1 MLKQSIGI
9 VLLSITVN
17 AVAEPKTKQQAQT
30 PKKSS
35 PWVLIHQGEYGKTLI
50 QRFTGNE
57 AISAEYPQVKR
68 FAYKYVYTYGVP
80 SLKIEPKG
88 YIQAIHLINCA
99 EQTRAYEMSQRFKP
113 NGIAIDQ
120 DGTMPVYF
128 EPMNLET
135 PEDEALYQYICE
147 AKS

>member
-30 PKKSS
+30 QKKSS
-35 PWVLIHQGEYGKTLI
+35 PWALIHQGEYGKTFV
-50 QRFTGNE
+50 QRYTGKE
-57 AISAEYPQVKR
+57 AVSAEYPQVKR
-68 FAYKYVYTYGVP
+68 FGYKYVYTYGVP
-80 SLKIEPKG
+80 SLKIAPKG

-113 NGIAIDQ
+113 NGVVIDQ
-120 DGTMPVYF
+120 DGSMPVYF

-135 PEDEALYQYICE
+135 PEVKALYQYICE

>member
-17 AVAEPKTKQQAQT
+17 AVAEPKTQQHVQ
-30 PKKSS
+30 KKA
-35 PWVLIHQGEYGKTLI
+35 PQWVLIHQDGYGKTFA

-57 AISAEYPQVKR
+57 AVSAEYPQAKR

-99 EQTRAYEMSQRFKP
+99 EQTRAYEVSQRFKP

>member
-17 AVAEPKTKQQAQT
+17 AVAEPKTQQHVQ
-30 PKKSS
+30 KKA
-35 PWVLIHQGEYGKTLI
+35 PQWVLIHQDEYGKTLV
-50 QRFTGNE
+50 QRFIGNE
-57 AISAEYPQVKR
+57 AVSAEYPQAKR

-135 PEDEALYQYICE
+135 PEDKALYQYICE
-147 AKS
+147 AKY